1 MEHVCSLSSD
11 TLDNV
16 VELAFSLL
24 LLLCSKLFWICL
36 THGMGCNFFYILN
49 GCVSGSGDNSGGL
62 GSSNVNQ
69 GNDHLLKFGL
79 HQKSRLHTIHML
91 HSING

>member
-1 MEHVCSLSSD
+1 VLSHD

-24 LLLCSKLFWICL
+24 LLLYSKLFWICL
-36 THGMGCNFFYILN
+36 MPGMSCKIFFDIFN
-49 GCVSGSGDNSGGL
+49 GCVSGSGGNSGGL

-69 GNDHLLKFGL
+69 GNDHLLKFKL
-79 HQKSRLHTIHML
+79 HQKSRLHTIQVL
-91 HSING
+91 HSVSG